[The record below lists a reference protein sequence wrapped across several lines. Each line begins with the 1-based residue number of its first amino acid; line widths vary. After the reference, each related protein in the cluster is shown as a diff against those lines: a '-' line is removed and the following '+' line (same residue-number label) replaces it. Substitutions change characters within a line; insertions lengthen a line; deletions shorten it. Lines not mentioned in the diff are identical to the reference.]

1 MANISNLDAAHR
13 LMMYTKQYH
22 HKPNTSS
29 HLFNNHQKTIQHYFL
44 IRSNTKTF
52 KRLECEFCVL
62 NSTNFHIPL
71 CVITKEPSSWG
82 FLEVNLFIKNLKT
95 EFTRAVSNVF
105 FNLKRV
111 FSLKCVFSAIFALVL
126 ILIQSFWVF
135 SRECYLLSMLI
146 LSYIFNY
153 FYSV

>member
-1 MANISNLDAAHR
+1 MLLIAWWCIPNNIIISRIHHHIYSTIIKRPSNILSLLEATLKHLKD
-13 LMMYTKQYH
+13 
-22 HKPNTSS
+22 SS
-29 HLFNNHQKTIQHYFL
+29 VSF
-44 IRSNTKTF
+44 
-52 KRLECEFCVL
+52 L